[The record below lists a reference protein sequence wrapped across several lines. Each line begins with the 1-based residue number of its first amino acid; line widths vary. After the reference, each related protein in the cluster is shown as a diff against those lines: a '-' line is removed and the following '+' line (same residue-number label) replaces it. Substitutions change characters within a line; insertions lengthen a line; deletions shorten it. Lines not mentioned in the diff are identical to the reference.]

1 MSESTEK
8 LLHII
13 RGHGERGAALSTS
26 GGSSDQVAPQRRPI
40 PSPRVPLF
48 SWKKRKQRCLG
59 VDLNERGLRLA
70 LLGGVDNALLGCR
83 QTLYPKG
90 LALPDAAFPT
100 FLRKEVAS
108 LCGQVDDLAIWSH
121 VASPRVELLSLKIPK
136 VAEWEIGDL
145 LTWRVRKDHSF
156 DDREYV
162 LDFEIQGPV
171 MDQGVSKIAVL
182 VCLAPR
188 KELDH
193 IRGIFSAA
201 GLRLAGLTVAPLAF
215 QALLRSGS
223 PSLPEATFALL
234 DIANTSSRI
243 DIYTQRQLTLS
254 RVIKTG
260 QASMA
265 EALAMGCAE
274 MGRPTKPALTGQRGV
289 NKQSPLKEQEP
300 FAITYDR
307 EGVERPFP
315 FPAANGEAQIPVSDG
330 SPHSNQSGLVS
341 DHLTHASPAADRDQP
356 DEALPESGTLDK
368 DKAADLLLHK
378 LANASVAPNTS
389 WMELSPQTVF
399 EMIKPACERLV
410 RQVERTFDYAVRTLA
425 QPRPERLLLTGELSV
440 NNDLTAYIS
449 KELGASVQA
458 IDPLGPGNPLCSA
471 AAAVLSPLEQ
481 RRLDLPTA
489 LARCETDGSMN
500 LLRTFLQRQE
510 AKAQG
515 RTDVAIYAA
524 AILALL
530 ILSLFHG
537 MGQKAT
543 RQKAEILQAMET
555 RLTAFQPQ
563 MDETTLIQL
572 AAEVEREQAR
582 LGDLSLSLESVA
594 LLGEISR
601 LTPANIK
608 ILHLSLESAHREVAP
623 SGTDADKKSGEN
635 IKPTTIILDVLLTGP
650 VESLDTSLT
659 GYVFALRGSR
669 LFDMPVVHSK
679 NLEQQHGLGEAMRV
693 VLHLDSRRV

>member
-8 LLHII
+8 LLTI
-13 RGHGERGAALSTS
+13 RGRGTQGATLSTS
-26 GGSSDQVAPQRRPI
+26 DGSSDQVAPQRRPV
-40 PSPRVPLF
+40 PSPKSPLF

-59 VDLNERGLRLA
+59 VDLNELGLRLA
-70 LLGGVDNALLGCR
+70 LLGGQDNALLGCR
-83 QTLYPKG
+83 QTLYPQS
-90 LALPDAAFPT
+90 LALSGAAFPT

-121 VASPRVELLSLKIPK
+121 VVSTRVELLSLKIPK
-136 VAEWEIGDL
+136 VAEWEIEDL
-145 LTWRVRKDHSF
+145 ITWRVRKDHSF

-193 IRGIFSAA
+193 VRGIFSAA
-201 GLRLAGLTVAPLAF
+201 GLRLTGMTVAPLAF
-215 QALLRSGS
+215 QALLRSESHS
-223 PSLPEATFALL
+223 PPEATFALL

-265 EALAMGCAE
+265 EALAMGYAK
-274 MGRPTKPALTGQRGV
+274 MRRPTKPPLTGQAGA
-289 NKQSPLKEQEP
+289 NKQPPLKEQEP
-300 FAITYDR
+300 IEITYDIKDK
-307 EGVERPFP
+307 EPPFP
-315 FPAANGEAQIPVSDG
+315 FLAANGETEIPISDG
-330 SPHSNQSGLVS
+330 SPHSNQSGLDS
-341 DHLTHASPAADRDQP
+341 GHLAHASPAADRNWP

-368 DKAADLLLHK
+368 DKAAELLLHK
-378 LANASVAPNTS
+378 LANASAAPDTYGL
-389 WMELSPQTVF
+389 ELSSQAVF
-399 EMIKPACERLV
+399 EMIKPVCERLM
-410 RQVERTFDYAVRTLA
+410 RQVERTFDYAVRSLA
-425 QPRPERLLLTGELSV
+425 QPRPGRLLLTGELSV

-449 KELGASVQA
+449 KELGTPAQA
-458 IDPLGPGNPLCSA
+458 IDPLGPGNPLSS

-489 LARCETDGSMN
+489 LARCETGGSMN
-500 LLRTFLQRQE
+500 LLRTFPQRQE
-510 AKAQG
+510 AKAQE
-515 RTDVAIYAA
+515 RTNIAIYAA

-530 ILSLFHG
+530 ILSLFYG
-537 MGQKAT
+537 MEQNAT
-543 RQKAEILQAMET
+543 RQKTEVLQAMDA

-563 MDETTLIQL
+563 MDETMLIHL
-572 AAEVEREQAR
+572 AASVEREQTR
-582 LGDLSLSLESVA
+582 LGDLSLSLEPVA

-608 ILHLSLESAHREVAP
+608 ILHLSLESPPREVAP
-623 SGTDADKKSGEN
+623 SGTDADKKKDED
-635 IKPTTIILDVLLTGP
+635 IKPATIILDVLLTGP
-650 VESLDTSLT
+650 VESLDTSLA

-669 LFDMPVVHSK
+669 LFNMPMVHSK
-679 NLEQQHGLGEAMRV
+679 NLEQHGLGEAMRV
-693 VLHLDSRRV
+693 VLHLDSRRG